1 MNAAKITAP
10 RLRFTQPD
18 GTPFPDWE
26 EKRLGDIV
34 VMFSGG
40 TPTSTQASFYE
51 GKIPFIRSGEISAE
65 KTELFISDEGL
76 KQSSAKLVNAG
87 DILYALYGATSGEVA
102 ISKISGAINQ
112 AILCIRSDQ
121 NIEYIYQWLNYNKS
135 RITSGF
141 LQGGQGNLS
150 AEIIQSLNIH
160 ITHPDEQAKIAE
172 VLSDAD
178 ALITSLE
185 KLIEKKSAI
194 YSRLNQVIFSKYINS
209 SGAINKTLAHYGD
222 FVTGVGFPLY
232 LQGRYNGG
240 IPFFKVSDFNLPTND
255 RTLIVANN
263 YVARADL
270 SELGGNL
277 IKKGSLVFAKIGAA
291 IFLERK
297 RQTFTESL
305 VDNNVAAY
313 EVKSD
318 ITDSDF
324 IYFLFNFLKLSK
336 FSASSTLPVID
347 IRELAKL
354 PISLPELE
362 EQKIIALKLNLFYAE
377 IKLLKKQLNKA
388 KKIKAGMMQEL
399 LTGRTRLI

>member
-1 MNAAKITAP
+1 MELSKGYKRTEIGEIPENWVVARVEELVSISTGSKNTEDNK
-10 RLRFTQPD
+10 PD
-18 GTPFPDWE
+18 GQYPFFVRSQE
-26 EKRLGDIV
+26 LEKIDTFSYEKEAVLTAGD
-34 VMFSGG
+34 GG
-40 TPTSTQASFYE
+40 T
-51 GKIPFIRSGEISAE
+51 GKIFHYIDGKFDAHQRVYIMSDFRNQIFGKYFYWQFS
-65 KTELFISDEGL
+65 TLFFNRIMSMT
-76 KQSSAKLVNAG
+76 AKSTVDSVRREMIADMLLPLPPV
-87 DILYALYGATSGEVA
+87 
-102 ISKISGAINQ
+102 K
-112 AILCIRSDQ
+112 
-121 NIEYIYQWLNYNKS
+121 
-135 RITSGF
+135 
-141 LQGGQGNLS
+141 
-150 AEIIQSLNIH
+150 
-160 ITHPDEQAKIAE
+160 EQEAIAE
-172 VLSDAD
+172 ALSDAD
-178 ALITSLE
+178 ALIISLE